1 LHLPDLLHV
10 HHFYGSDGCLAEPE
24 GSEREGGGKT
34 LAERGRGEES
44 RGGGER
50 EQRRELE
57 KRRRGEVPPRAAVAW
72 AAASRAGLTRAEGK
86 GAGWPALGGRRQ
98 GAGWIWPEGGR
109 ADLAGDGART
119 GGGVLGRWRRRIG
132 QGSGG
137 VRETGG
143 FSTDSFFLFL

>member
-1 LHLPDLLHV
+1 M
-10 HHFYGSDGCLAEPE
+10 
-24 GSEREGGGKT
+24 
-34 LAERGRGEES
+34 
-44 RGGGER
+44 
-50 EQRRELE
+50 
-57 KRRRGEVPPRAAVAW
+57 AW

-143 FSTDSFFLFL
+143 FGTDSFFLFYEFEEMIQGEDGQLHGWVPHVRAGGTVKI